1 MIYKNITEGDMSHL
15 GERVKSL
22 REDRDLSQRE
32 LGEAIGVRQSTI
44 SEIERGSNNPSWS
57 TLQSLAKF
65 FDVQISFLLG
75 EEVQAA

>member
-1 MIYKNITEGDMSHL
+1 MSHL